1 MKVIP
6 NPKDSDVIIKLS
18 QEDLR
23 RLYVK
28 TLYMINGVNTELK
41 IFEELRKAILE
52 YYDSMPDL

>member
-28 TLYMINGVNTELK
+28 TLYMIKGVNTELK

>member
-41 IFEELRKAILE
+41 IFEEFRKAILE
-52 YYDSMPDL
+52 YYASMPDL